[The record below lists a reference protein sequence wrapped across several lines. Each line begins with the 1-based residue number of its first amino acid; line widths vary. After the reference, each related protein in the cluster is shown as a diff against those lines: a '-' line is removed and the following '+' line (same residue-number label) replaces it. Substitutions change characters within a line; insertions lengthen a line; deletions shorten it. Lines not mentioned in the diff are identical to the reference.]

1 LSREARAHP
10 VGLKACNLGRRQ
22 RRRLVRD
29 TRRVGDRANNLEQV
43 TPELL
48 RASADE
54 FAEMLSERLPLTFP
68 MEVSWKLVATGLL
81 ARMSSVFNS
90 MTSLVE
96 RGSHAD
102 AQVLLRVLYDH
113 AATFCWLGIDPDGH
127 LAEWQRWDHGRY
139 LKLHNDAAAFGVTVL
154 DADDLERFAGS
165 PDPRGLAELAEAID
179 RYWPDHIAA
188 FRSHPA
194 GGAPKE
200 IRSFRGLY
208 ASIFRKTSSLIHAT
222 EADLGRHTRVRQGYV
237 LVTLEEQP
245 LKSDIPG
252 VAAALTAFALLVYRH
267 HFGWP
272 EEARAKQM
280 VELLR
285 S

>member
-1 LSREARAHP
+1 L
-10 VGLKACNLGRRQ
+10 VCRQ

-29 TRRVGDRANNLEQV
+29 TGRVGKKPNNLEQV
-43 TPELL
+43 PPELL
-48 RASADE
+48 RACADE

-113 AATFCWLGIDPDGH
+113 TATFCWLGIDPDGH

-154 DADDLERFAGS
+154 DADDLTRFAGS
-165 PDPRGLAELAEAID
+165 PDPRGLAELAESID

-188 FRSHPA
+188 FRPQPP
-194 GGAPKE
+194 GAPKE

-208 ASIFRKTSSLIHAT
+208 ASIFRKTSSLTHAT
-222 EADLGRHTRVRQGYV
+222 EAGLGRHTRVRQGYV
-237 LVTLEEQP
+237 LVTREEHP

-272 EEARAKQM
+272 EEARANQM
-280 VELLR
+280 VDLLR
-285 S
+285 C